1 MAAEED
7 LRKETLVKIS
17 QLAKLSGVSTPTIKY
32 YMSEGLLPG
41 PALKTSRNMAY
52 YDPKLAE
59 RVKVIKELQSSY
71 FFPLKMIGEILE
83 PAPSARVRDDI
94 DVEMKRKLG
103 QLGEALEARTS
114 ESSKA
119 KTGSL
124 TGPMKAKDIVAQWQ
138 LSKAELSRLEKLG
151 LAEPTKGDD
160 GQLAYD
166 GAALDLIRVIHE
178 TREEGLGDLFPMDI
192 LETYVEAVG
201 QLVRSELGLFRQRVL
216 EGAEIPSKPF
226 DEVTRDA
233 TRLSER
239 LVISMRSQL
248 LIREVGNM
256 LSGSPKG

>member
-1 MAAEED
+1 MAEEA
-7 LRKETLVKIS
+7 LRKESLIKIS

-32 YMSEGLLPG
+32 YMNEGLLPG

-52 YDPKLAE
+52 YDPSLAE

-114 ESSKA
+114 EPREGHVTVDSASPMTRKA
-119 KTGSL
+119 VIADWHL
-124 TGPMKAKDIVAQWQ
+124 TK
-138 LSKAELSRLEKLG
+138 SELTRLTTLG
-151 LAEPTKGDD
+151 LAEPTKGAN
-160 GQLAYD
+160 GELSYE

-178 TREEGLGDLFPMDI
+178 TREEGLGDLFPMEI

-216 EGAEIPSKPF
+216 EGAEIPPKPF

-239 LVISMRSQL
+239 LVMSMRSQL